1 MSNYKSI
8 SERSLIKRILKIL
21 GNVIEDDCAS
31 IDIGDRYLVVTT
43 DMLHRETDFP
53 LIMTP
58 WQMGWMVVAV
68 NLSDIAAMGAAP
80 AGILIATGL
89 TPKINLSF
97 TDELFIGLLDCASA
111 FGTTILGGDI
121 DSSRELTIT
130 GCALGFVERDLIL
143 RRTGAHPGDLLC
155 TTGFLGSAGAGL
167 HALNQSD
174 TENEFVNC
182 LLKPYPRLKEGRA
195 LALSRSVTSMIDNSD
210 GLALSIYDLSRVNN
224 VGFVV
229 IEEELPIAP
238 GIEEMVGY
246 KKAIKLAMGAGG
258 DFELLFTVNPD
269 RLDAAKKACD
279 LNVIGYTAGKGSGLW
294 IEREGKKRKI
304 IPRGY
309 EHTFKKSC

>member
-1 MSNYKSI
+1 MSNCRSI

-21 GNVIEDDCAS
+21 GSVVEDDCAT
-31 IDIGDRYLVVTT
+31 IEIGDRYLVVTT

-53 LIMTP
+53 PIMTP
-58 WQMGWMVVAV
+58 WQMGWMVAAV

-80 AGILIATGL
+80 AGILIAAGL

-121 DSSRELTIT
+121 GSSRELTIT

-195 LALSRSVTSMIDNSD
+195 LALSRSVTSMMDNSD

-229 IEEELPIAP
+229 IEEELPISL

-269 RLDAAKKACD
+269 RLDAAKKACN